1 MAELNENEIAT
12 AASGSKEYKMDKRW
26 GAIAMII
33 SATGMGLVGL
43 LSRGATR
50 IDLFDGSLG
59 LAAGDSIGAFMA
71 VGRMSLGVIFFVIL
85 LFVTK
90 KVALFKK
97 TKLSP
102 AIALGGLMIG
112 LSLACYVTSTLMTSI
127 ANAVFLIYTGP
138 LFCTILARIFR
149 KEPISIF
156 QWICL
161 AAVFAGMLLTSG
173 IINFSAAGFSIGLDM
188 STSTPD
194 FPQKGMGDMFGLASG
209 VFYGL
214 SMFFNGY
221 RKDCDTTVR
230 GVWNF
235 MFAAAGAGVVT
246 LILNSFWPLGLE
258 GMQASNWGFAVVLWA
273 VCGPLALGFL
283 LVAGRNL
290 PAVEYSTIA
299 YWECVV
305 ALVIGIFV
313 FQEALTIG
321 TAVGGILIIVGG
333 AAPVIQTMFEA
344 GKKTRSETSSELNES
359 SEKAEVINEIG

>member
-1 MAELNENEIAT
+1 
-12 AASGSKEYKMDKRW
+12 
-26 GAIAMII
+26 
-33 SATGMGLVGL
+33 
-43 LSRGATR
+43 
-50 IDLFDGSLG
+50 
-59 LAAGDSIGAFMA
+59 
-71 VGRMSLGVIFFVIL
+71 
-85 LFVTK
+85 
-90 KVALFKK
+90 
-97 TKLSP
+97 
-102 AIALGGLMIG
+102 MIG
-112 LSLACYVTSTLMTSI
+112 MSLACYVTSTLMTSI

-149 KEPISIF
+149 KEPISVF

-173 IINFSAAGFSIGLDM
+173 IVNYSAAGGLTVGLDM
-188 STSTPD
+188 STSTAE

-221 RKDCDTTVR
+221 RKDCDITVR

-235 MFAAAGAGVVT
+235 MFAVLGAGAIC
-246 LILNSFWPLGLE
+246 LILNGFWPLGLE
-258 GMQASNWGFAVVLWA
+258 GMQGQNWGFAVLLWA
-273 VCGPLALGFL
+273 ICGPLALGFL

-305 ALVIGIFV
+305 ALIIGIFV

-321 TAVGGILIIVGG
+321 TAVGGVLIVLGG
-333 AAPVIQTMFEA
+333 AAPVVQSMMES
-344 GKKTRSETSSELNES
+344 KKKKDKLAAASKKNLE
-359 SEKAEVINEIG
+359 AEVEAS